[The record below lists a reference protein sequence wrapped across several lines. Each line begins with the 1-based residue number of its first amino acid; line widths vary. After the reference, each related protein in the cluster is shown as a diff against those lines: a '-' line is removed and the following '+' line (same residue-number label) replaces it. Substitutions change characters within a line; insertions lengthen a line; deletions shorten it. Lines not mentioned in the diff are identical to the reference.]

1 MPLSIGEAFD
11 GYRIVGLLRSGGMGE
26 VHRAAHP
33 RLPRRDVPKIL
44 PTDFSHPVG
53 YWTRGYSA
61 ATKAPAERNPVMV
74 TTHVEAA
81 QYLKDAGALE
91 ACRFR
96 IGWARG
102 RGDVR
107 ARIRGIRRGGSHL
120 RCGR

>member
-33 RLPRRDVPKIL
+33 SLPRRDVPKIL

-61 ATKAPAERNPVMV
+61 ELRRFVRRSSAVAQLTLRSRSAPR
-74 TTHVEAA
+74 
-81 QYLKDAGALE
+81 
-91 ACRFR
+91 
-96 IGWARG
+96 
-102 RGDVR
+102 
-107 ARIRGIRRGGSHL
+107 
-120 RCGR
+120 